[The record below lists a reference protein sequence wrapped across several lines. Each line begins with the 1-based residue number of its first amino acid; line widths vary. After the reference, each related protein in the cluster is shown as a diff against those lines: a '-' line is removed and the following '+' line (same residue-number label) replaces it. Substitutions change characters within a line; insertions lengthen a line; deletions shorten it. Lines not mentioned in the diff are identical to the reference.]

1 MRGDVCLSGLHP
13 SYYVLTLQAWVF
25 TCRAC
30 QPLVQATN
38 ACLDGADLTCACN
51 TETVS
56 GFVTCATCAPVIYQG
71 DSDSLRAAVERES
84 GLLPLRRRRKL
95 EAMHAM
101 HAIFTLVLMYRFRP
115 LLLATE
121 SRITEA
127 LQQCQ
132 AAGSPVDY
140 DPSQVPAGSGSP
152 AGQGG
157 AINTDSLASNSVGD
171 SPSSSSGS
179 SSLTLIAPTA
189 ATSSDAILISPT
201 TPTTLAS
208 SPAAGAGARPITS
221 TASVPPV
228 SSAAANGNATE
239 TAADNAGG
247 AIAAI
252 KLQGGLL
259 AALVVAVSAALA
271 LVL

>member
-179 SSLTLIAPTA
+179 SSLTLIAPTTA
-189 ATSSDAILISPT
+189 ASSGATLVS
-201 TPTTLAS
+201 PTTLAS
-208 SPAAGAGARPITS
+208 SAAAGAGARPITS

-252 KLQGGLL
+252 KLQGGLV
-259 AALVVAVSAALA
+259 AALVVIVTAVLA
-271 LVL
+271 